1 MLQDES
7 LESMHDPIF
16 SCLPSFERKTFIENL
31 EELSRKREKCSGK
44 QDCFPGEPPM
54 MESAIRHTPAEQAP
68 DWITGQLP
76 PLPNYCGVFVDAPG
90 GGRGSKGSG
99 DLQL

>member
-1 MLQDES
+1 
-7 LESMHDPIF
+7 
-16 SCLPSFERKTFIENL
+16 
-31 EELSRKREKCSGK
+31 
-44 QDCFPGEPPM
+44 M